1 MAGVSVH
8 EAEIMLH
15 NDYKA
20 LRAEYT
26 RLRDIAQ
33 KRLDRLGKSEFSES
47 KAYTSHK
54 NGFAKLRDIS
64 KGDLAKAFSELSKF
78 VNAKTSTVSGQKS
91 TRAKTIATWRKQGL
105 GVTPQNYNRVIQIL
119 EELRKR
125 KITYGSDKVVSLA
138 DSMMSLD
145 DQQTNQWL
153 DHLDELLPH
162 ADELQEIPDLQG
174 YDFDEILDMIGE

>member
-15 NDYKA
+15 DDYKA
-20 LRAEYT
+20 LRQEYT

-33 KRLDRLGKSEFSES
+33 KRINRLGKSEFSES
-47 KAYTSHK
+47 AIYKQHSH
-54 NGFAKLRDIS
+54 GFQKLKDIP
-64 KGDLAKAFSELSKF
+64 KEDLAKAFSELSKF
-78 VNAKTSTVSGQKS
+78 VGAKASTVSGQKS
-91 TRAKTIATWRKQGL
+91 IKAKTIETWNEHGL
-105 GVTPQNYNRVIQIL
+105 GLNSQNYDKAIKIL

-125 KITYGSDKVVSLA
+125 KMTYGSDKVVSLA